1 MPERACLSALTLY
14 KVKVNLF
21 QDKQDGLKP
30 DETAEMNH
38 GFSPDLGDHRGR
50 LEMLENRKK
59 PGKHCGVS
67 TISSGLEDG
76 WLECSSAGYV
86 FASRWA
92 SFLSSASVKLS
103 YR

>member
-1 MPERACLSALTLY
+1 MI
-14 KVKVNLF
+14 

-38 GFSPDLGDHRGR
+38 VFSPDSDEHRGR
-50 LEMLENRKK
+50 LESPESWKK
-59 PGKHCGVS
+59 PGTYCGIS
-67 TISSGLEDG
+67 TIFSGLEDG

-92 SFLSSASVKLS
+92 SSLSSASVKLS